1 MTPGQKGER
10 EIIIGELR
18 EARWQM
24 CLKGL
29 IVTCGLSMLESLP
42 HPIHPSLQTC
52 SPGGYP
58 QCPWGRAEP
67 GVAAR
72 CLIALHCRGNH
83 LHDDKTKWLSSL

>member
-29 IVTCGLSMLESLP
+29 TVTCGLSMVESLP
-42 HPIHPSLQTC
+42 HSRHPSLQAL
-52 SPGGYP
+52 SRGSYP
-58 QCPWGRAEP
+58 QSPRGRAEP
-67 GVAAR
+67 GVASS
-72 CLIALHCRGNH
+72 CLIALQLRR
-83 LHDDKTKWLSSL
+83 SSS